1 MLDRLSRWLAVGDV
15 PGVSSGLETALPY
28 TLAFR
33 RMLYFDDNEAL
44 QETGLDIDY
53 VQKIQEMRRRRHE
66 VRLRQNGYWLG
77 LLDMAHFHGIN
88 PTLALDYF
96 DYVDALDVEVV
107 QQAARRYFNR
117 DNYVRVVLLPEN
129 YIE

>member
-1 MLDRLSRWLAVGDV
+1 
-15 PGVSSGLETALPY
+15 
-28 TLAFR
+28 
-33 RMLYFDDNEAL
+33 
-44 QETGLDIDY
+44 
-53 VQKIQEMRRRRHE
+53 MRRRRHE